1 MKSISFRCGGIALS
15 ALTAGVLM
23 WGVSQASG
31 APRGG
36 KFVEQDLEKG
46 AAAVPQVAATP
57 TPTPTATP
65 TPSTAPPPQI
75 DGVGTIAAPSGR
87 RDAQFFIFDVENE
100 QVTPQYLEGT
110 FGYLDKKAHINFA
123 TGKIETVTVN
133 GNQAAFTGTAR
144 IGGPRSRQIVQFT
157 VTVNVDT
164 NSVGADTFS
173 IVLSN
178 GYSNSGTL
186 TSGRITIHTA
196 DPD

>member
-1 MKSISFRCGGIALS
+1 MTSISYRCGGIALS

-23 WGVSQASG
+23 WAASPAIG

-36 KFVEQDLEKG
+36 KFVEQDLDKG
-46 AAAVPQVAATP
+46 LANVAQVAATATP
-57 TPTPTATP
+57 TPTPT
-65 TPSTAPPPQI
+65 PSTSPPPQI
-75 DGVGTIAAPSGR
+75 DGVGTIHATSGR

-110 FGYLDKKAHINFA
+110 FGYLDKKAHINFV
-123 TGKIETVTVN
+123 TGNIETVTVN

-144 IGGPRSRQIVQFT
+144 IGGPRNRQIVQFT

-178 GYSNSGTL
+178 GYSNSGSL
-186 TSGRITIHTA
+186 TSGRIVIQTL